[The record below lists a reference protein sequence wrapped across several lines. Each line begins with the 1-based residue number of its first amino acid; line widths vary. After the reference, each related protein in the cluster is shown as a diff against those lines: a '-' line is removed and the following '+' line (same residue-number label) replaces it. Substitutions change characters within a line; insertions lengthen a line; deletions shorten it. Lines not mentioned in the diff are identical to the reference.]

1 MRMIQDCGGGKYNTP
16 TAKGLER
23 IWNVIIAFI
32 KKFIAAVPTSY
43 QATTEKPKLRPDS
56 QLLPDPVRGKASQG
70 DAAGPANDGHPRQ
83 PHADVEILVVRL
95 VEEPGIV
102 GPGISG

>member
-1 MRMIQDCGGGKYNTP
+1 MMQDCGGGKYNTP

-32 KKFIAAVPTSY
+32 KKFIAAVPKSY

-70 DAAGPANDGHPRQ
+70 DAAGPADDRHPREPQ
-83 PHADVEILVVRL
+83 PDVEVFIIRL
-95 VEEPGIV
+95 IEEPGV
-102 GPGISG
+102 VSPGKPG